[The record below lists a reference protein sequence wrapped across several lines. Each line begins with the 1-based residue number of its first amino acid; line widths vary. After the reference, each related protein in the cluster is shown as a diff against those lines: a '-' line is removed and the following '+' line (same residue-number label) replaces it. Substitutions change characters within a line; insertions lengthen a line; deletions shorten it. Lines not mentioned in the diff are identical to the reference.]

1 MQIYFI
7 RTKNHASKPMG
18 VSSTNF
24 ISLYLSPKAGHFASY
39 QSDDDFIKTEEN
51 DIKSEHLF

>member
-1 MQIYFI
+1 
-7 RTKNHASKPMG
+7 MG

-51 DIKSEHLF
+51 DINSEHLF

>member
-1 MQIYFI
+1 MQIYLI
-7 RTKNHASKPMG
+7 RTKKHASKPMG

-39 QSDDDFIKTEEN
+39 QSDDDFIKTKEN